1 MAYLVSSQSTVKL
14 HTCGGCDLLA
24 FDIAMQNFDRT
35 FTHPNCS
42 IAAKYPKF
50 QQLEGLAQQ
59 HDPAGMFKGSLVEKV
74 FSRTSYELTPGCR

>member
-1 MAYLVSSQSTVKL
+1 MTAPFF
-14 HTCGGCDLLA
+14 G
-24 FDIAMQNFDRT
+24 IALQNFDRT

-50 QQLEGLAQQ
+50 QQLQGLAQQ
-59 HDPAGMFKGSLVEKV
+59 YDPAGMFKGSLVEKV